1 MRPLAAFGIAV
12 LAGAALLLDL
22 YALTGNPAP
31 AGNARVE
38 LPPPVAAE
46 AARSLSGETSGAPN
60 VALNPRG
67 SAEQVSREGRGS
79 AAGEALGGISP
90 VFAAGQSS
98 PGTYGLAA
106 DSPPEI
112 RPGRVAAPIAP
123 VPSDAQGDAD
133 AANSEALVPLA
144 FRPLPPALAAAN
156 PRLADAL
163 RGLQQDFVDAVGPS
177 QNPNDPAYYQ
187 RWVAAQAAIDERF
200 RLLVGNEDFLLE
212 QMAVNNR

>member
-1 MRPLAAFGIAV
+1 MKMRASPVLSIAL
-12 LAGAALLLDL
+12 LAGGALLLDL
-22 YALTGNPAP
+22 YALTRNPAP
-31 AGNARVE
+31 AANARVE

-46 AARSLSGETSGAPN
+46 AARSLSGESEGAPN

-67 SAEQVSREGRGS
+67 SAEQVSRDGRGS
-79 AAGEALGGISP
+79 AAGEALRGVSP

-98 PGTYGLAA
+98 PDKDALAA
-106 DSPPEI
+106 DSTPEI
-112 RPGRVAAPIAP
+112 RPARVAAPIAP
-123 VPSDAQGDAD
+123 VPSDAD
-133 AANSEALVPLA
+133 AASSEALVPLA

-163 RGLQQDFVDAVGPS
+163 HGLQQDFVDAVGLS